1 MAELFGL
8 QGRLVAVAGQADALA
23 TILLEVAEALADA
36 AGCRIYLVSHPP
48 DDPDSVWVTSIWA
61 DRASHDAA
69 RSDERVRSLLQR
81 AWPLIRARAEE
92 TELRPIGGKGV

>member
-1 MAELFGL
+1 
-8 QGRLVAVAGQADALA
+8 
-23 TILLEVAEALADA
+23 VAEELADA
-36 AGCRIYLVSHPP
+36 AGCRIYLVSHPA
-48 DDPDSVWVTSIWA
+48 DDPDSIWVTSIWT

-69 RSDERVRSLLQR
+69 RSDERVQSLLQR